1 MAGVKIMKL
10 FKDDNNQIFAYEKDG
25 SQDHLISENL
35 ILITQSEADLIIA
48 ENQEKEFSKLSYKT
62 KRELEYPSIT
72 DQLDALFHAG
82 VFPPEMAEQIRAI
95 KDKYP
100 KPE

>member
-1 MAGVKIMKL
+1 MKL

-25 SQDHLISENL
+25 SQDHLISKDL
-35 ILITQSEADLIIA
+35 ISITQSEADLIIA
-48 ENQEKEFSKLSYKT
+48 ENQAKEFSKLSYKT
-62 KRELEYPSIT
+62 KRELEYP
-72 DQLDALFHAG
+72 DLKEFADAYYWAQNG
-82 VFPPEMAEQIRAI
+82 DNTKMNAYIVKCSAV